1 MSSFSDEQLSEY
13 KDFFSL
19 FDKTGENRIA
29 YYEVG
34 ECLRAFGENPTN
46 AEVMKVLNNPSNDE
60 MNSKM
65 VTFDEFLPML
75 AQVKRQSQETSVD
88 DMNEGLR
95 VFDKE
100 NNGTVSAAELRHVL
114 CTLGEKL
121 SEEEVEQLLQ
131 GQEDNNGCIRY
142 ENFIRMVMEG

>member
-1 MSSFSDEQLSEY
+1 M
-13 KDFFSL
+13 
-19 FDKTGENRIA
+19 
-29 YYEVG
+29 
-34 ECLRAFGENPTN
+34 
-46 AEVMKVLNNPSNDE
+46 
-60 MNSKM
+60 
-65 VTFDEFLPML
+65 
-75 AQVKRQSQETSVD
+75 KRQSQETSVD

-131 GQEDNNGCIRY
+131 GQEDNNGCIR
-142 ENFIRMVMEG
+142 

>member
-75 AQVKRQSQETSVD
+75 AQVKRQSQETSVE

-142 ENFIRMVMEG
+142 ENFIKMVMEG

>member
-46 AEVMKVLNNPSNDE
+46 AQVMKVLNNPSNDE

>member
-46 AEVMKVLNNPSNDE
+46 AEVAKVLNNPSMDE

-75 AQVKRQSQETSVD
+75 AQVKRQASETSVD

-142 ENFIRMVMEG
+142 ENFIKMVMEG